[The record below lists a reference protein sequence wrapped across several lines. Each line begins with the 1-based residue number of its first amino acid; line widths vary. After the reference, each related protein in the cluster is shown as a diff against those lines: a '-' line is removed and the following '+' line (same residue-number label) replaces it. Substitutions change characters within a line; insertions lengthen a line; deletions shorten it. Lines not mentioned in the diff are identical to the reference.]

1 MTRRNVRS
9 HEYDRII
16 GPCFKSM
23 ATIPKRAQATCP
35 GWIVP
40 YTMVKQP
47 IIPKTTWTC
56 KRIRA
61 GGEEPRGAEFTE
73 VVRGHVVE
81 HAPIAGCC
89 LEVMRPE
96 RDFPRNPVNGE
107 RGGVVQ
113 GPRQLNLC
121 DLHICTRAHV

>member
-47 IIPKTTWTC
+47 IIPKTTWPC

-61 GGEEPRGAEFTE
+61 AAKSREGPNLPRSSAVTSLNMLQS
-73 VVRGHVVE
+73 R
-81 HAPIAGCC
+81 
-89 LEVMRPE
+89 
-96 RDFPRNPVNGE
+96 
-107 RGGVVQ
+107 GVVS
-113 GPRQLNLC
+113 R
-121 DLHICTRAHV
+121 